1 MFRDFLLLVSLAA
14 ALLFAPLAYSAIAQ
28 LTVRDS
34 VTGSPIAGAIVIEFG
49 SGRHRKKQARIEP
62 HWTGPRR

>member
-1 MFRDFLLLVSLAA
+1 MFRYFLLLVSLAA
-14 ALLFAPLAYSAIAQ
+14 ALLFAPLAYSGSAQ

-34 VTGSPIAGAIVIEFG
+34 VTRSPIAGAIVTEFG
-49 SGRHRKKQARIEP
+49 SGQHRKKQARIEP